1 MISWS
6 VVYRWFIGQ
15 KRASPSGQAEANT
28 ASCVRDGGNCRG
40 QKPRRLCPR
49 PHWLTPETPAAVPEA
64 PAAVPEAPAAVPE
77 APAAV
82 PEAPAAVP
90 EAPAAVPEAP
100 AAVPEAPAVLL
111 EATGA
116 EAGAAE
122 GERAVEMD
130 RNQSDKIVADL
141 QMYFHPFL
149 CLSICRSTQV
159 FIHFSCLDIRAPLN

>member
-1 MISWS
+1 M
-6 VVYRWFIGQ
+6 VYRWFIGQ

-49 PHWLTPETPAAVPEA
+49 PHWLTPET
-64 PAAVPEAPAAVPE
+64 
-77 APAAV
+77 PAAV

>member
-1 MISWS
+1 MPQTPLADP
-6 VVYRWFIGQ
+6 RD
-15 KRASPSGQAEANT
+15 AS
-28 ASCVRDGGNCRG
+28 SCARG
-40 QKPRRLCPR
+40 
-49 PHWLTPETPAAVPEA
+49 
-64 PAAVPEAPAAVPE
+64 
-77 APAAV
+77 
-82 PEAPAAVP
+82 
-90 EAPAAVPEAP
+90 PAAVPEAP